1 MPSSYIEFSNPV
13 SVKFSSTL
21 PTTSRFSMKSL
32 FSDNSIVCYKQ
43 HSLSYGGI
51 GSVRNSRVNVW
62 SYGFSI
68 HTTSI

>member
-13 SVKFSSTL
+13 SVQFSKTL

-32 FSDNSIVCYKQ
+32 FADNSLVCYKQ

-51 GSVRNSRVNVW
+51 GTVKNSRIK
-62 SYGFSI
+62 SKK
-68 HTTSI
+68 T